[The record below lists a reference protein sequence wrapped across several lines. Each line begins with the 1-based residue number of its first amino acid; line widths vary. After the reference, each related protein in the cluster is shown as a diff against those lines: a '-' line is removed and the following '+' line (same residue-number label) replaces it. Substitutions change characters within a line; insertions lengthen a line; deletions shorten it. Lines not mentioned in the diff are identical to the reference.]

1 MTEPIRPAE
10 LEDGDPGQTL
20 EFILGVLKRRRRWI
34 IGVAALTA
42 LATIAVLL
50 YLPNS
55 YQSEAMLLVVQQQVP
70 ERYVTSTS
78 TTELSEALEAMKQEV
93 LSRARLLAII
103 EELNLYPK
111 DRTRLAPEQ
120 LVARM
125 RDDIEIEPLLNTL
138 GSARKEVNAFKI
150 SFIASTPQLAQTV
163 TSRLTASFI
172 EQNLRSRS
180 DQAATTTRFLHE
192 QLEAAKQKLAEQEQ
206 RVKEYKLQNL
216 GELPEQQQGNLGIL
230 TGLQSQLQSVMASL
244 NRAEQQRSYL
254 ESLIAEYKRIGARRL
269 PASLGGVSENLPLT
283 PLEQAQKDLAR
294 LKTEKQRLLSM
305 YTPQHPDVL
314 KKDREVA
321 EQQRL
326 VDSLAVATPPRDKTA
341 QASPP
346 ADDTASSAS
355 STENAAIIAQLK
367 SQLEANRLEIQNLKA
382 SEQKLKADVGHYQ
395 GRLDQ
400 TPIREQQLSS
410 MLRDYEISKQNYADL
425 LGKEM
430 QSQLASSLEKRQEGQ
445 QFRLADA
452 PNLPSVPFKPKRLKS
467 SLFGIAGGLALG
479 LAIAF
484 LLEFQNPRFYSDK
497 QVANALGVPLV
508 VTIPVELTK
517 GEKRKRTWIS
527 ALELC
532 SSTVL
537 LLAIAVAEY
546 YVYRHG

>member
-1 MTEPIRPAE
+1 LTDPIRPVD
-10 LEDGDPGQTL
+10 LEDSDPGQTL
-20 EFILGVLKRRRRWI
+20 EYVLGVLGRRRRWI
-34 IGVAALTA
+34 VGVAGLTA
-42 LATIAVLL
+42 LATIGVLL

-78 TTELSEALEAMKQEV
+78 TAELSEALEAMKQEV
-93 LSRARLLAII
+93 LARGRLLAMI

-125 RDDIEIEPLLNTL
+125 RDDIEIEPLQNSL
-138 GSARKEVNAFKI
+138 GGARKDVNAFKI

-180 DQAATTTRFLHE
+180 DQAATTTRFLRE
-192 QLEAAKQKLAEQEQ
+192 QLDAAKQRLTEQEQ

-230 TGLQSQLQSVMASL
+230 TGLQSQLQGVMASL

-269 PASLGGVSENLPLT
+269 PSSLGGVPDLPLT

-294 LKTEKQRLLSM
+294 LKAEKQRLLSM

-321 EQQRL
+321 EQQRQ
-326 VDSLAVATPPRDKTA
+326 VDSLAVAATPGDKIA

-346 ADDTASSAS
+346 ADAAASAS
-355 STENAAIIAQLK
+355 STENAAITAQLK

-382 SEQKLKADVGHYQ
+382 SEQKLKTDIGHYQ
-395 GRLDQ
+395 GRLDL
-400 TPIREQQLSS
+400 TPVREQQLSS
-410 MLRDYEISKQNYADL
+410 IMRDYEISKQNYADL

-467 SLFGIAGGLALG
+467 SLLGIVGGLALG

-537 LLAIAVAEY
+537 LLAIVVAEY